1 MSARSWSN
9 AALTS
14 TRATRLRAGAR
25 PARPSTTSR
34 TFTSGFAWGR
44 ARSTWIRAPFFR
56 RALHRLRYPRRPHPH
71 PHRLLYRLRARHRV
85 LHRHR
90 PLLRHPPRPH
100 RLQHRLPP
108 PSRSRCPS
116 LRPSLRP
123 SLCPSLGRHLCR
135 SPWPILCRPLRRLS
149 RLLRTRVGQPRSA
162 TPRAV
167 ATTLRERRPARA
179 RAASPRDPP
188 RGRQRARSRLRAP
201 GRMPLASWSERGQR
215 SPHVGARERRSVPT
229 PLSIATRC
237 DPMCLPRR
245 IESWLPAGGRA
256 PRGVWPAVL
265 RPGGGRPR
273 RWLR

>member
-1 MSARSWSN
+1 MSGRSSSN

-71 PHRLLYRLRARHRV
+71 PHPHPHRLRARHRV

-90 PLLRHPPRPH
+90 HPLLRRPPRPH

-116 LRPSLRP
+116 LRPSL
-123 SLCPSLGRHLCR
+123 GRRLCR
-135 SPWPILCRPLRRLS
+135 NLWPILCRPLRRLS
-149 RLLRTRVGQPRSA
+149 RLPRTRVGQPRSA

-167 ATTLRERRPARA
+167 ATTLRARRPARA

-201 GRMPLASWSERGQR
+201 GRMLLASRSERGQR
-215 SPHVGARERRSVPT
+215 SPHVGARERRPVPT

-273 RWLR
+273 RWLRWVSSAC